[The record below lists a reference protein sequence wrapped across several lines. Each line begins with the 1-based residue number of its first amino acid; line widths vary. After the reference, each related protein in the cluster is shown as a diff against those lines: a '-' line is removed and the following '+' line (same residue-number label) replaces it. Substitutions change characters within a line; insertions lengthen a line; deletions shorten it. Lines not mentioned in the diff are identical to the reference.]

1 MRESILYEKLKGTK
15 TVQCLACNH
24 RCALKIGEKGK
35 CGVRKN
41 INGKLYSLVYGR
53 AAALNID
60 PIEKKPFFHFFPG
73 SETFSFGT
81 AGCNFQC
88 QNCLNW
94 NISQSPRITGKIE
107 GEEITPEKI
116 VELAIR
122 YQCPSISYTYNEP
135 TVFIDFALDT
145 MKLAKKRGLRNCWVS
160 NGFMTKEALDL
171 IVPYLDAVNI
181 DLKGFSDDFYQE
193 YCGGR
198 LKPVVENM
206 VTFKKRKI
214 WLEITTLIIPGL
226 LDEKVFTQIARFIKN
241 ELGKETPWHVSRF
254 FPEISW
260 QMRYLSTTP
269 LALLQK
275 ACDIGVAEGLL
286 YVYGGNVPGLASE
299 DTFCPKCHQKMID
312 RTGYTIERYDN
323 NGRCSNCGTD
333 LNIIE

>member
-94 NISQSPRITGKIE
+94 NISQSPKITGKIE

-198 LKPVVENM
+198 LNPLL
-206 VTFKKRKI
+206 RI
-214 WLEITTLIIPGL
+214 WLRLKKEKFGWRLLLLLSGL
-226 LDEKVFTQIARFIKN
+226 
-241 ELGKETPWHVSRF
+241 
-254 FPEISW
+254 
-260 QMRYLSTTP
+260 
-269 LALLQK
+269 
-275 ACDIGVAEGLL
+275 
-286 YVYGGNVPGLASE
+286 
-299 DTFCPKCHQKMID
+299 
-312 RTGYTIERYDN
+312 
-323 NGRCSNCGTD
+323 
-333 LNIIE
+333 